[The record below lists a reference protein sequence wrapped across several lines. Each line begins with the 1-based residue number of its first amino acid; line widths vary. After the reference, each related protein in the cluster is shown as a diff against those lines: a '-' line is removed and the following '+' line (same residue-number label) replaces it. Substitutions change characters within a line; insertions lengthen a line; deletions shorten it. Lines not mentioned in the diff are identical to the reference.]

1 MGDSHPSNEM
11 AQMTTRELVTA
22 TCAQAALFT
31 GIGALIWYASGR
43 EILAFVN
50 FDLVQVAYGL
60 AIAAAMIA
68 SGFAL
73 FKVFPRFSERLVRD
87 QAHSLAFLK
96 NKLGI
101 GPIIVI
107 SLCAGIWEEAFFRG
121 GLLTLAGDYMP
132 LWIAVIV
139 TSVMF
144 AAIHLAKLKVAI
156 LIAFIGCVFAG
167 LYLALESLLAV
178 MIGHA
183 VYDIWALWYVQNE
196 MHRLGVFDEAQSDID
211 EAPELS

>member
-1 MGDSHPSNEM
+1 MSHPSDEM
-11 AQMTTRELVTA
+11 AAMSTRELLTA

-43 EILAFVN
+43 DILAFVT

-73 FKVFPRFSERLVRD
+73 FKAFPRFSEQLVRD

-121 GLLTLAGDYMP
+121 GLLIIAGDYMP
-132 LWIAVIV
+132 MWLAVIG
-139 TSVMF
+139 TSIMF

-156 LIAFIGCVFAG
+156 LIAVIGCVFAG
-167 LYLALESLLAV
+167 LYLTLESLLAV
-178 MIGHA
+178 MIGHGL
-183 VYDIWALWYVQNE
+183 YDIWALWYVQNE
-196 MHRLGVFDEAQSDID
+196 MHRLGVFDELQSDID
-211 EAPELS
+211 EAAQLG